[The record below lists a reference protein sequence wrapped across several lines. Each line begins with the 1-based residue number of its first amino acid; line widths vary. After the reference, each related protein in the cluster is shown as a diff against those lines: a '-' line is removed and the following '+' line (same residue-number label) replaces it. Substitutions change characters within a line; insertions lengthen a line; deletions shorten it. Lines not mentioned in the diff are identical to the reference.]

1 MKIHLLSRLRRKDV
15 VEYKETQYMAII
27 NDETKSFD
35 TKDELLNFIESYS
48 KVNVIYSLNMF
59 KVDLYNLLK

>member
-1 MKIHLLSRLRRKDV
+1 MKLHLNLIRRKDV

-35 TKDELLNFIESYS
+35 TKEQLLNFIESYS
-48 KVNVIYSLNMF
+48 KVNVVYSLNMF
-59 KVDLYNLLK
+59 KVDLYNLIK